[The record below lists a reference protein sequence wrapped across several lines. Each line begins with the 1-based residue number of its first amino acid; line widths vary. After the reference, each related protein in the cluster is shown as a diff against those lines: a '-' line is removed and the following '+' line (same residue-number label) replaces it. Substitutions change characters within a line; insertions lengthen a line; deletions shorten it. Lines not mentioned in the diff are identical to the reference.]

1 MNTKQNKWRPD
12 TVRAA
17 WLREEADAMLAAI
30 LTLSA
35 GSLVE
40 PDEYK
45 GVAA

>member
-30 LTLSA
+30 LTLTA
-35 GSLVE
+35 GSLDV

-45 GVAA
+45 GAPA